1 MIVYDGASAVTG
13 MTSARSGC
21 NNTRGMV
28 SPFQQR
34 TPKCVFRVW
43 SGRNQGGVALRTSQQ
58 WGSWVRSPNHFSFA
72 LAAASWTAQGAALQP
87 ANTAT
92 NFIMYLRLH
101 FFFFFLFFSMPFYP
115 QLFYTKGLF
124 IIETTKWTR
133 RWRISWHQQFINGL
147 DSIFM

>member
-34 TPKCVFRVW
+34 TPKWIFRAL
-43 SGRNQGGVALRTSQQ
+43 SGGNQGGVALRASQQ
-58 WGSWVRSPNHFSFA
+58 WGSWVHSPNHCSFA

-101 FFFFFLFFSMPFYP
+101 LFFLFLSIPFYP

-124 IIETTKWTR
+124 ITETTKWMR
-133 RWRISWHQQFINGL
+133 RWGMSWHQQFSNGL